1 MYVAVSRFCFSGK
14 LRSWRRGLWKIWS
27 FRAIKSEKS
36 FKKGVLE
43 RSFGR
48 SLTILMSGRIKRVR

>member
-36 FKKGVLE
+36 FKKGVL
-43 RSFGR
+43 
-48 SLTILMSGRIKRVR
+48 TILMSGRIKRVR